1 LILLLL
7 VDILTAVNGEIITPS
22 GSQHCKIELPDRL
35 KHKPVAL
42 LPYEA
47 HDGPYVGD
55 TDCRYLS
62 VGWAQYDPRTLS
74 AKALRYT
81 NGRWSRQSEE
91 LPLHRAIDLTSMIVH
106 TLQASLADGR
116 VDIAPQTLEHQNSA
130 TTLTLRCGTT
140 EERALFDALIQ
151 DPLVRRRLT
160 KLADALGVLRARNE
174 I

>member
-1 LILLLL
+1 MP
-7 VDILTAVNGEIITPS
+7 TMEIPV
-22 GSQHCKIELPDRL
+22 RL

-47 HDGPYVGD
+47 HDGPYAGD

-91 LPLHRAIDLTSMIVH
+91 LPLHRAIDLTALIVKA
-106 TLQASLADGR
+106 LQASLGSGQI
-116 VDIAPQTLEHQNSA
+116 DIAPDTLEHQDGPAS
-130 TTLTLRCGTT
+130 LTLNCGTP

-151 DPLVRRRLT
+151 DPLIQRRLA
-160 KLADALGVLRARNE
+160 KLADALSELRTQGG

>member
-1 LILLLL
+1 M
-7 VDILTAVNGEIITPS
+7 TPS
-22 GSQHCKIELPDRL
+22 ARQDLGIELPIRL

-91 LPLHRAIDLTSMIVH
+91 LPLHRAIDLTALIVH
-106 TLQASLADGR
+106 TLQASLAGGR
-116 VDIAPQTLEHQNSA
+116 VDIAPQTLEQQDGPA
-130 TTLTLRCGTT
+130 TLTLTCGTT

-160 KLADALGVLRARNE
+160 KLADTLGELRARGVV
-174 I
+174 